1 MIDRR
6 FSPQPLAGWYTIGAI
21 ASLLITIAA
30 CAMYGFHVATN
41 PQSLPVDQ
49 RTVFEAE
56 PLWVTSAFGLG
67 ALAGLAGSA
76 MLVLRRRLAQPLTLI
91 SLVAMLAWLAGLLL
105 APGLRDLVT
114 TNDIALGV
122 IVAAI
127 SWTIFWFARHS
138 NQRGWLR

>member
-1 MIDRR
+1 
-6 FSPQPLAGWYTIGAI
+6 
-21 ASLLITIAA
+21 
-30 CAMYGFHVATN
+30 
-41 PQSLPVDQ
+41 
-49 RTVFEAE
+49 
-56 PLWVTSAFGLG
+56 
-67 ALAGLAGSA
+67 